1 MKPSFLP
8 QFSSSLCP
16 CLSLYLLFPYCIHFV
31 IPNPKQQLMSI
42 LIERSGASSN
52 IPSSGLQRFG
62 VLCHCNLDAPLM
74 TLWIEDNPSRR
85 FFDCGLYKVCSIDNL
100 DASLITV
107 DFFFFNFFCSLFIY
121 FMFLIFNLFKYGILS
136 SIIEICN
143 RLNRLFFFI
152 RKRRER
158 ASRGS
163 IPTM

>member
-1 MKPSFLP
+1 
-8 QFSSSLCP
+8 
-16 CLSLYLLFPYCIHFV
+16 
-31 IPNPKQQLMSI
+31 MSI

-121 FMFLIFNLFKYGILS
+121 FMFSGFKEKKMWFFQWFDPPINDHVKRIMVWAAKEGGLVQTEGKWHEDQDELS
-136 SIIEICN
+136 E
-143 RLNRLFFFI
+143 
-152 RKRRER
+152 
-158 ASRGS
+158 
-163 IPTM
+163 